1 MRMTLGNYLPRSSFV
16 HSLDPRVKLFLMGL
30 GIGVVF
36 HLRDPLP
43 IAIFFVICLL
53 FTASARIPLSRM
65 ISDLVPFIWLFVFTA
80 VLNIFLTPGD
90 PIFLPHATRQGV
102 ASGIRVG
109 AQLAL
114 VIWISTLTTLSTSPF
129 DMVRAL
135 EWYLNPLKYL
145 KVPVDDIAL
154 IVMLALR
161 FIPLLFEETDRII
174 KAQKARGVDLES
186 GGILHRL
193 KSFVPVLVLLL
204 QGVFRRADELAVA
217 LSLRGYVPG
226 IKRTRMKEMHAVST
240 DYFTL
245 CLVSV
250 LFSGLLLLS

>member
-1 MRMTLGNYLPRSSFV
+1 MTLGNYLPRSSFV
-16 HSLDPRVKLFLMGL
+16 HRLDPRVKLFLMGL

-36 HLRDPLP
+36 HLNGPLP
-43 IAIFFVICLL
+43 LLLFFGVCLL
-53 FTASARIPLSRM
+53 FTASAGIPMARM
-65 ISDLVPFIWLFVFTA
+65 VADLMPFFWLFVLTA
-80 VLNIFLTPGD
+80 VLNVFLTPGD

-102 ASGIRVG
+102 TAGIRVS
-109 AQLAL
+109 AQLVL

-135 EWYLNPLKYL
+135 EWYLAPLKYL
-145 KVPVDDIAL
+145 KIPVDDIAL

-174 KAQKARGVDLES
+174 KAQKARGVDLET

-204 QGVFRRADELAVA
+204 QGVFRRADDLAVA
-217 LSLRGYVPG
+217 LTLRGYSPG
-226 IKRTRMKEMHAVST
+226 IRRTRMKEMHAVSA
-240 DYFTL
+240 DYLAL
-245 CLVSV
+245 CLVSA
-250 LFSGLLLLS
+250 LFAGLLLLP

>member
-1 MRMTLGNYLPRSSFV
+1 MRVILGNYLPRSSFV

-36 HLRDPLP
+36 HLRGVLP
-43 IAIFFVICLL
+43 ILVFFGICLL
-53 FTASARIPLSRM
+53 FTVSARIPLTRM
-65 ISDLVPFIWLFVFTA
+65 ASDLAPFIWLFVLTA
-80 VLNIFLTPGD
+80 VLNVFLTPGD

-102 ASGIRVG
+102 VAGIRVST
-109 AQLAL
+109 QLVL

-186 GGILHRL
+186 GGVLHRL

-204 QGVFRRADELAVA
+204 QGVFRRADDLAVA
-217 LSLRGYVPG
+217 LSLRGYAPG
-226 IKRTRMKEMHAVST
+226 IKRTRMKEMHAVSS
-240 DYFTL
+240 DYLTL
-245 CLVSV
+245 CAVSV
-250 LFSGLLLLS
+250 LFAGLLFLS

>member
-1 MRMTLGNYLPRSSFV
+1 MRMTLGNYLPRTSFV
-16 HSLDPRVKLFLMGL
+16 HDLDPRVKLFLMGL

-36 HLRDPLP
+36 HVSGAYAL
-43 IAIFFVICLL
+43 LL
-53 FTASARIPLSRM
+53 FSCVCLIFTLSARIPLPRM
-65 ISDLVPFIWLFVFTA
+65 AADLVPFFWLFVFTA
-80 VLNIFLTPGD
+80 ILNVFLTPGD

-102 ASGIRVG
+102 ETGIRVSS
-109 AQLAL
+109 QLVL

-135 EWYLNPLKYL
+135 EWYLYPLKYL

-186 GGILHRL
+186 RGIIKKL

-204 QGVFRRADELAVA
+204 QGVFRRADDLAVA
-217 LSLRGYVPG
+217 LTLRGYVPG
-226 IKRTRMKEMHAVST
+226 RKRTRMKDLRAVPGDYLTLIAVSAL
-240 DYFTL
+240 FTGF
-245 CLVSV
+245 LV
-250 LFSGLLLLS
+250 LA